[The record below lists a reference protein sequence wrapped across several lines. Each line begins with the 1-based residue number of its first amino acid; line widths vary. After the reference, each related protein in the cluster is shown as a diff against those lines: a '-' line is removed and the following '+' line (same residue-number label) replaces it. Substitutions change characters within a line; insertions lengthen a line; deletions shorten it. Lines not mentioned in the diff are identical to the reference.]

1 MQMAASHEKMQ
12 QIKIN
17 LPTEALER
25 LSQILSGAFSLP
37 TGYGQPTGHQ
47 IAIKALLALMAYL
60 IIAN

>member
-37 TGYGQPTGHQ
+37 TGCGQPTGHQ
-47 IAIKALLALMAYL
+47 IAIKALPALIAFL